1 MSNNDSAEELEGLKI
16 SANTVRYLLECVN
29 VLRIISEQ
37 SSVILDALD
46 EPVARR
52 RLELAGINFAR
63 KFEERSGIFTKVMYV
78 EHRLR
83 VWQVWKVDGES
94 CVYAVT
100 RSEVRNAAGNGNS
113 CSREDDDFL

>member
-16 SANTVRYLLECVN
+16 STNTVRYLLECVN

-100 RSEVRNAAGNGNS
+100 RSEVRNAAVNGNS